1 MTIAAYEQ
9 LKNRGQKLEA
19 LITAGSKV
27 QIMAARELFRLS
39 LVELYEQGFW
49 QQHPSEFKTH
59 IRLYRASGPFRF
71 SAPASTSGPGR
82 MAQYSP

>member
-9 LKNRGQKLEA
+9 LKYRSQKLES
-19 LITAGSKV
+19 LLMTGSKI

-49 QQHPSEFKTH
+49 QQHPNEFKTH
-59 IRLYRASGPFRF
+59 MRLYRASGPFRF
-71 SAPASTSGPGR
+71 SVPASTSVPDR
-82 MAQYSP
+82 MARHSP

>member
-9 LKNRGQKLEA
+9 LKRRSQRLEA
-19 LITAGSKV
+19 LIRTGSKV

-49 QQHPSEFKTH
+49 QQHPNEFKTH
-59 IRLYRASGPFRF
+59 MRLYRASGPFRF
-71 SAPASTSGPGR
+71 NARASKSVPDK
-82 MAQYSP
+82 MAQYTP